1 MDRSELKPAPDAAA
15 AAGTAR
21 PRRGKRRDGKRRN
34 RSWKQWRRAWGEW
47 VRRVGLWMLLFGV
60 VVVVLV
66 PSVALSDGARLFLL
80 KLLAAAV
87 MSFLPGWIYL
97 QFIRNKGESLYDE
110 YVLNLFRLHIDDYR
124 NLPAPPE
131 HTSYYR
137 PWKRQHAKLRTKTKD
152 NLYRRKFEAIYGRS
166 AVSTFDKIYDRR
178 KLRDKTETFSP
189 VLLATLL
196 LCLGWVLVLQ
206 PEPLDLFGEFELSGA
221 PELPYETLQFGFLGS
236 YFFILQDLLRR
247 YFREDLRTAAYI
259 SASAR
264 VVFVAV
270 MITAVDV
277 VWESTVGSKQVF
289 AFLIGMFP
297 QIGLQA
303 LRAAVAVPLRRG
315 IPSLET
321 AHPLSDLD
329 GLNYWYEARLAEEGI
344 EDIQNLTSANL
355 VDLLLR
361 SRVPI
366 SRLIDWIDQG
376 FLHLHLPVAEESKDD
391 PWQRLRSIGIRGAT
405 DLERAWA
412 KLGNDDGFRSNI
424 AAALGEQDPSRA
436 AARVE
441 AIVTSLAGQVNLWHV
456 RAFKQHEWL
465 HGDAEPDEERPIVL
479 EAHGPQLRSTAGAS

>member
-1 MDRSELKPAPDAAA
+1 MDRSDLTPASGAAA
-15 AAGTAR
+15 APGTAR
-21 PRRGKRRDGKRRN
+21 SRRGESGDGEPKARG
-34 RSWKQWRRAWGEW
+34 WEQWSHAWGEW

-60 VVVVLV
+60 VVLVLV
-66 PSVALSDGARLFLL
+66 PSVALSDEARLFLL

-110 YVLNLFRLHIDDYR
+110 FVLNLFRLHIDAYR

-196 LCLGWVLVLQ
+196 LCLGWALVLQ
-206 PEPLDLFGEFELSGA
+206 PEPLDLFGQIELSGA
-221 PELPYETLQFGFLGS
+221 PVLPYEALQFGFLGS

-247 YFREDLRTAAYI
+247 YFREDLKTAAYI

-264 VVFVAV
+264 IVFVAV
-270 MITAVDV
+270 MVTAVDV
-277 VWESTVGSKQVF
+277 AWDSSVGSLQVF

-321 AHPLSDLD
+321 AHPLSDID

-361 SRVPI
+361 SRVPV

-376 FLHLHLPVAEESKDD
+376 FLHLHLPAGEDD
-391 PWQRLRSIGIRGAT
+391 CVWRRLRSIGIRTAT

-412 KLGNDDGFRSNI
+412 KLGGDDGFRSTM
-424 AAALGEQDPSRA
+424 AAVLGEQDPSLA

-465 HGDAEPDEERPIVL
+465 QADAEADEEQSIML
-479 EAHGPQLRSTAGAS
+479 EGDEGPLRTAGAS